1 MVEND
6 GNIAILDISATA
18 HMPDVLEMPYRP
30 TILGAGM
37 PNEKAYNV
45 KLGGNSCLAGDVID
59 TYSFDA
65 PLKTGDRL
73 QFEDMMHYTMVK
85 TTFFNGVEHPAIGI
99 LRSNGDFELVRE
111 FSYED
116 FKGRLS

>member
-6 GNIAILDISATA
+6 GDIAILDISATA

-30 TILGAGM
+30 AILGAGM
-37 PNEKAYNV
+37 PNEKAHSV

-59 TYSFDA
+59 VYSFDT
-65 PLKTGDRL
+65 PLKAGARL

-99 LRSNGDFELVRE
+99 LRANGDFELVRE

>member
-1 MVEND
+1 
-6 GNIAILDISATA
+6 
-18 HMPDVLEMPYRP
+18 
-30 TILGAGM
+30 M
-37 PNEKAYNV
+37 PNEKAYDV